1 MLTKYNTNKNI
12 SFSWKGKTFNQVTSL
27 IKKNTSVS
35 DDTFADYSYFLP
47 RPLKIYRREIV
58 TRADD
63 TCSSKISASID
74 LFNMP
79 GGSIVNSASSTHNGL
94 PNNLDINLTT
104 NKYDLGQC
112 NTSSNCNSPQYN
124 ALRRVRSSGII
135 KKQFDISK
143 NNDSYATST
152 NQYLI
157 SRNRSFSQN
166 QYNYIRHGDSTAK
179 PGDTASIDNIYS
191 ANGINHC
198 QKHHIVIDT
207 SFGYQWLDSNYYTVS
222 IPTGYYTLEDIRT
235 TFINT
240 MTANKHYFIN
250 NKNTYTYLLN
260 MSFNNSTNK
269 VELQTLLTN
278 RGTTFTN
285 ENYSMP
291 LDEYNVAIDEWNYLT
306 NNDSNPISLMPGFKI
321 NDNEF
326 TYAIGFSAGNYPS
339 DIITIDGSG
348 NNSQTYTEDLT
359 FSSSSLPGA
368 KPTYVPIYYKP
379 NNPQFASQGAVDS
392 STRTARNR
400 YNAITN
406 NTALYNNAYGLSVAN
421 ALAYGVPQGG
431 YTWKDKI
438 GYPLKQTPV
447 FSKYSDEMKKCDVAK
462 ISGV

>member
-1 MLTKYNTNKNI
+1 MLTKYNTNKDI

-27 IKKNTSVS
+27 IKKNTNVS
-35 DDTFADYSYFLP
+35 TDTFPSSSYFLP
-47 RPLKIYRREIV
+47 TPLKIYRREIV
-58 TRADD
+58 TSSD
-63 TCSSKISASID
+63 TRCASKISSSID

-79 GGSIVNSASSTHNGL
+79 GGSIVNSSSSTNKDL

-104 NKYDLGQC
+104 NQYELGKC
-112 NTSSNCNSPQYN
+112 NTSTNCNNPQAN

-143 NNDSYATST
+143 NNDTYCTST
-152 NQYLI
+152 NQYLV

-166 QYNYIRHGDSTAK
+166 QYNYIRYGDSTTK
-179 PGDTASIDNIYS
+179 PGDNASIDNIYS
-191 ANGINHC
+191 GNGINHC
-198 QKHHIVIDT
+198 HKHHIVTDT
-207 SFGYQWLDSNYYTVS
+207 SFGYQWLDTNYYTVS

-235 TFINT
+235 IFINT
-240 MTANKHYFIN
+240 MTTNKHYFVD
-250 NKNTYTYLLN
+250 NKNNNAYLLN

-278 RGTTFTN
+278 RGTTFTS

-291 LDEYNVAIDEWNYLT
+291 LDEYNVAITEWDYLT
-306 NNDSNPISLMPGFKI
+306 NNDSDYISLMPGFKI
-321 NDNEF
+321 NNNDF
-326 TYAIGFSAGNYPS
+326 VDAIGFAAGNYPS

-359 FSSSSLPGA
+359 FTSFGIPGA

-379 NNPQFASQGAVDS
+379 NNPQFAVQGAVDA

-406 NTALYNNAYGLSVAN
+406 NTAIYNNAYGLSVAN

-431 YTWKDKI
+431 YTWKEKI

-447 FSKYSDEMKKCDVAK
+447 FSKYSDEMKKCDVVK